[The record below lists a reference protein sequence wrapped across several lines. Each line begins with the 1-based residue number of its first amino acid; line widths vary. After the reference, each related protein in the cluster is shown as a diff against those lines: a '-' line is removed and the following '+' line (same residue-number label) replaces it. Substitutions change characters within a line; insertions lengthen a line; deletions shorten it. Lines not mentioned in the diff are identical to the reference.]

1 MPEAIFQNS
10 KKVDI
15 QVILEKFVFKVI
27 ANHYY
32 YSMKLYSRNQ
42 LVKITAIG
50 MISAAVAAAA
60 ITSAA
65 FRKSGNSSADST
77 AKTAKTEKAASGSE
91 NEFSLLQTESSGEKD
106 SAITVSSSETN
117 YTQDEIQN
125 INVYQ
130 KCAPGVVNINTQ
142 VAGVNWFLEPV
153 VQDGGSGSGSIIDKR
168 GYVLTNGHVVKGASK
183 IYVSLSDG
191 TQYEAKIVG
200 QDRDSDLTVI
210 KFDPPEGLVLQ
221 TISFGDSTK
230 LNVGQKVIAIGNPY
244 GFNRTMTT
252 GIVSALGRPV
262 KNPNTQRIIRNM
274 IQTDTAINPGNSGG
288 PLLDT
293 SGKMIGV
300 NTMIYSSSGSSAGIG
315 FSVPA
320 ETAIRVVSDLLKYG
334 KVRRGQM
341 DVTLVQLNNTI
352 ATYANLDIS
361 SGLLVSRIQK
371 GGNAEKAGIVQ
382 GTQAVRYGYN
392 QNIIYL
398 GGDII
403 TNIDG
408 INISSYTDY
417 YSALESKKPGD
428 TVNVTVHRNGKDR
441 KVTVTL
447 SEE

>member
-1 MPEAIFQNS
+1 M
-10 KKVDI
+10 
-15 QVILEKFVFKVI
+15 VF
-27 ANHYY
+27 
-32 YSMKLYSRNQ
+32 
-42 LVKITAIG
+42 
-50 MISAAVAAAA
+50 AAVAASV
-60 ITSAA
+60 ITSVSLK
-65 FRKSGNSSADST
+65 KSKSAMPEATAQNTKNEDS
-77 AKTAKTEKAASGSE
+77 ASKNENKFTLLQSE
-91 NEFSLLQTESSGEKD
+91 NANEKD
-106 SAITVSSSETN
+106 GKNAALTVSATETN

-221 TISFGDSTK
+221 TIAFGDSTK

-320 ETAIRVVSDLLKYG
+320 ETAIRVVSDLLQYG
-334 KVRRGQM
+334 KVRRGQL

-352 ATYANLDIS
+352 ANYANLDIS

-371 GGNAEKAGIVQ
+371 GGNAEKAGIIQ

-408 INISSYTDY
+408 INIASYTDY

-428 TVNVTVHRNGKDR
+428 TVTITVHRNGKDR
-441 KVTVTL
+441 KLAVTL
-447 SEE
+447 SEESSVL

>member
-1 MPEAIFQNS
+1 
-10 KKVDI
+10 
-15 QVILEKFVFKVI
+15 
-27 ANHYY
+27 
-32 YSMKLYSRNQ
+32 MKLYSRSQ
-42 LVKITAIG
+42 LIRFTLTG
-50 MISAAVAAAA
+50 MIFAAATTSI
-60 ITSAA
+60 ITSVSLKNTRQKASSE
-65 FRKSGNSSADST
+65 KNTKNENTVSSADDGFT
-77 AKTAKTEKAASGSE
+77 LLQSE
-91 NEFSLLQTESSGEKD
+91 NEAVKNSAFTVSSGEEK
-106 SAITVSSSETN
+106 

-125 INVYQ
+125 ITVYQ

-191 TQYEAKIVG
+191 TQYEAKIIG

-210 KFDPPEGLVLQ
+210 KFDPPESLVLQ
-221 TISFGDSTK
+221 TIPFGDSSK

-320 ETAIRVVSDLLKYG
+320 ETAIRVASDLLKYG
-334 KVRRGQM
+334 KVRRGQL

-352 ATYANLDIS
+352 ANYANLDIS

-371 GGNAEKAGIVQ
+371 GGNAEKAGIIQ

-408 INISSYTDY
+408 ISISSYTDY

-428 TVNVTVHRNGKDR
+428 TISVTVHRNGKDR
-441 KVTVTL
+441 TVTVTL

>member
-1 MPEAIFQNS
+1 
-10 KKVDI
+10 
-15 QVILEKFVFKVI
+15 
-27 ANHYY
+27 
-32 YSMKLYSRNQ
+32 MKLYSKSQ
-42 LVKITAIG
+42 LIKICVTGMILASVVASFITAASLKKG
-50 MISAAVAAAA
+50 ETTAVSPKNT
-60 ITSAA
+60 IKEEDDT
-65 FRKSGNSSADST
+65 FT
-77 AKTAKTEKAASGSE
+77 
-91 NEFSLLQTESSGEKD
+91 LLQSDAEKKD
-106 SAITVSSSETN
+106 ENSTTYTVSSDEAN
-117 YTQDEIQN
+117 YTQDEKQN
-125 INVYQ
+125 IYVYQ
-130 KCAPGVVNINTQ
+130 KYAPGVVNINTQ
-142 VAGVNWFLEPV
+142 IAGVNWFLEPV

-200 QDRDSDLTVI
+200 QDRDSDLTII

-221 TISFGDSTK
+221 TISFGNSK
-230 LNVGQKVIAIGNPY
+230 NLKVGQKVIAIGNPY

-262 KNPNTQRIIRNM
+262 KNPNTQRIIRDM

-293 SGKMIGV
+293 EGKMIGV

-315 FSVPA
+315 FAVPA
-320 ETAIRVVSDLLKYG
+320 ETAVRVVSDLLKYG

-352 ATYANLDIS
+352 ANYANLDIS
-361 SGLLVSRIQK
+361 SGLLVSRTQK
-371 GGNAEKAGIVQ
+371 GGNAEKAGIIQ

-398 GGDII
+398 GGDVI
-403 TNIDG
+403 TKIDE
-408 INISSYTDY
+408 ISIASYTDY

-428 TVNVTVHRNGKDR
+428 SVTVTVHRNGKDR
-441 KVTVTL
+441 TVKVIL
-447 SEE
+447 SEDDSAI

>member
-1 MPEAIFQNS
+1 
-10 KKVDI
+10 
-15 QVILEKFVFKVI
+15 
-27 ANHYY
+27 
-32 YSMKLYSRNQ
+32 MKLYSRSQ
-42 LVKITAIG
+42 LIRFTLTG
-50 MISAAVAAAA
+50 MIFAAAA
-60 ITSAA
+60 TSIITSVSLKNTRQKAA
-65 FRKSGNSSADST
+65 SEKNTKNENTVSSADDGFT
-77 AKTAKTEKAASGSE
+77 LLQSE
-91 NEFSLLQTESSGEKD
+91 NEVAKNSAFTVSSGEEK
-106 SAITVSSSETN
+106 

-125 INVYQ
+125 ITVYQ

-191 TQYEAKIVG
+191 TQYEAKIIG

-221 TISFGDSTK
+221 TIPFGDSSK

-320 ETAIRVVSDLLKYG
+320 ETAIRVASDLLKYG
-334 KVRRGQM
+334 KVRRGQL

-352 ATYANLDIS
+352 ANYANLDIS

-371 GGNAEKAGIVQ
+371 GGNAEKAGIIQ

-408 INISSYTDY
+408 ISISSYTDY

-428 TVNVTVHRNGKDR
+428 TISITVHRNGKDR
-441 KVTVTL
+441 TVTVTL

>member
-1 MPEAIFQNS
+1 
-10 KKVDI
+10 
-15 QVILEKFVFKVI
+15 
-27 ANHYY
+27 
-32 YSMKLYSRNQ
+32 MKLYSRSQ
-42 LVKITAIG
+42 LIKFSAIG
-50 MISAAVAAAA
+50 MVFAAVAASL
-60 ITSAA
+60 ITSVSLKKSKSAMPETTAQNTKNQDSESKDKNESTLLQSENNDEKNGKNAA
-65 FRKSGNSSADST
+65 F
-77 AKTAKTEKAASGSE
+77 
-91 NEFSLLQTESSGEKD
+91 
-106 SAITVSSSETN
+106 TVSATETN

-191 TQYEAKIVG
+191 TQYEAKIIG

-320 ETAIRVVSDLLKYG
+320 ETAIRVVSDLLQYG
-334 KVRRGQM
+334 KVRRGQL

-352 ATYANLDIS
+352 ANYANLDIS

-371 GGNAEKAGIVQ
+371 GGNAEKAGIIQ

-408 INISSYTDY
+408 INIASYTDY

-428 TVNVTVHRNGKDR
+428 TVTITVHRNGKDR
-441 KVTVTL
+441 KITVTL
-447 SEE
+447 SEESAVL

>member
-1 MPEAIFQNS
+1 
-10 KKVDI
+10 
-15 QVILEKFVFKVI
+15 
-27 ANHYY
+27 
-32 YSMKLYSRNQ
+32 MKLYSRSQ
-42 LVKITAIG
+42 LIKFSVAG
-50 MISAAVAAAA
+50 MVLAAVAASC
-60 ITSAA
+60 ITSLSL
-65 FRKSGNSSADST
+65 K
-77 AKTAKTEKAASGSE
+77 KTKDKKTETTAQNVKNENSVSRAEDGFTLLQSE
-91 NEFSLLQTESSGEKD
+91 NADDKNGKNAAL
-106 SAITVSSSETN
+106 TVSASETN

-168 GYVLTNGHVVKGASK
+168 GYVLTNGHVIKGASK

-191 TQYEAKIVG
+191 TQYEAKIIG

-221 TISFGDSTK
+221 TIAFGDSSK

-320 ETAIRVVSDLLKYG
+320 ETAIRVVSDLLQYG
-334 KVRRGQM
+334 KVRRGQL

-352 ATYANLDIS
+352 ANYANLDIS
-361 SGLLVSRIQK
+361 SGLLVSRTQK
-371 GGNAEKAGIVQ
+371 GGNAEKAGIIQ

-428 TVNVTVHRNGKDR
+428 TVNITVHRNGKDR
-441 KVTVTL
+441 KLTVTL
-447 SEE
+447 SEESSSI

>member
-1 MPEAIFQNS
+1 
-10 KKVDI
+10 
-15 QVILEKFVFKVI
+15 
-27 ANHYY
+27 
-32 YSMKLYSRNQ
+32 MKLYSRSQ
-42 LVKITAIG
+42 LIRFTLTG
-50 MISAAVAAAA
+50 MIFAAATTSI
-60 ITSAA
+60 ITSVSLKNTRQKASSE
-65 FRKSGNSSADST
+65 KNTKNENTVSSADDGFT
-77 AKTAKTEKAASGSE
+77 LLQSE
-91 NEFSLLQTESSGEKD
+91 NEVAKNSAFTVSSGEEK
-106 SAITVSSSETN
+106 

-125 INVYQ
+125 ITVYQ

-191 TQYEAKIVG
+191 TQYEAKIIG

-210 KFDPPEGLVLQ
+210 KFAPPEGLVLQ
-221 TISFGDSTK
+221 TIPFGDSSK

-320 ETAIRVVSDLLKYG
+320 ETAIRVASDLLKYG
-334 KVRRGQM
+334 KVRRGQL

-352 ATYANLDIS
+352 ANYANLDIS

-371 GGNAEKAGIVQ
+371 GGNAEKAGIIQ

-408 INISSYTDY
+408 ISISSYTDY

-428 TVNVTVHRNGKDR
+428 TISVTVHRNGKDR
-441 KVTVTL
+441 TVTVTL

>member
-1 MPEAIFQNS
+1 
-10 KKVDI
+10 
-15 QVILEKFVFKVI
+15 
-27 ANHYY
+27 
-32 YSMKLYSRNQ
+32 MKLYSRSQ
-42 LVKITAIG
+42 LIKF
-50 MISAAVAAAA
+50 SAAGMVLAAVVASC
-60 ITSAA
+60 ITSLSL
-65 FRKSGNSSADST
+65 K
-77 AKTAKTEKAASGSE
+77 KTKDKKTETTAQNLKNENSVSKAEDGFTLLQSE
-91 NEFSLLQTESSGEKD
+91 NADDKNGKNAAL
-106 SAITVSSSETN
+106 TVSAAETN

-191 TQYEAKIVG
+191 TQYEARIIG

-221 TISFGDSTK
+221 TISFGDSSK

-320 ETAIRVVSDLLKYG
+320 ETAIRVVSDLLQYG
-334 KVRRGQM
+334 KVRRGQL

-352 ATYANLDIS
+352 ANYANLDIS
-361 SGLLVSRIQK
+361 SGLLVSRTQK
-371 GGNAEKAGIVQ
+371 GGNAEKAGIIQ

-428 TVNVTVHRNGKDR
+428 TVNITVHRNGKDR
-441 KVTVTL
+441 KLTVTL
-447 SEE
+447 SEESSSI

>member
-1 MPEAIFQNS
+1 
-10 KKVDI
+10 
-15 QVILEKFVFKVI
+15 
-27 ANHYY
+27 
-32 YSMKLYSRNQ
+32 MKLYSRSQ
-42 LVKITAIG
+42 LIRFTLTG
-50 MISAAVAAAA
+50 MIFAAAA
-60 ITSAA
+60 TSIITSVSLKTTRQKASSE
-65 FRKSGNSSADST
+65 KNTKNENTVSSADDGFT
-77 AKTAKTEKAASGSE
+77 LLQSE
-91 NEFSLLQTESSGEKD
+91 NEVAKNSAFTVSSGEEK
-106 SAITVSSSETN
+106 

-125 INVYQ
+125 ITVYQ

-191 TQYEAKIVG
+191 TQYEAKIIG

-221 TISFGDSTK
+221 TIPFGDSSK

-320 ETAIRVVSDLLKYG
+320 ETAIRVASDLLKYG
-334 KVRRGQM
+334 KVRRGQL

-352 ATYANLDIS
+352 ANYANLDIS

-371 GGNAEKAGIVQ
+371 GGNAEKAGIIQ

-428 TVNVTVHRNGKDR
+428 TISVTVHRNGKDR
-441 KVTVTL
+441 IVTVTL

>member
-1 MPEAIFQNS
+1 
-10 KKVDI
+10 
-15 QVILEKFVFKVI
+15 
-27 ANHYY
+27 
-32 YSMKLYSRNQ
+32 MKLYSKSQ
-42 LVKITAIG
+42 LIKICVTGMILASVVASFITAASLKKG
-50 MISAAVAAAA
+50 ETTAVSSKNA
-60 ITSAA
+60 IKEEDDT
-65 FRKSGNSSADST
+65 FT
-77 AKTAKTEKAASGSE
+77 
-91 NEFSLLQTESSGEKD
+91 LLQSDAEKKD
-106 SAITVSSSETN
+106 ENSTTYTVSSDEAN
-117 YTQDEIQN
+117 YTQDEKQN
-125 INVYQ
+125 IYVYQ
-130 KCAPGVVNINTQ
+130 KYAPSVVNINTQ
-142 VAGVNWFLEPV
+142 IAGVNWFLEPV

-200 QDRDSDLTVI
+200 QDRDSDLTII

-221 TISFGDSTK
+221 TISFGNSK
-230 LNVGQKVIAIGNPY
+230 NLKVGQKVIAIGNPY

-262 KNPNTQRIIRNM
+262 KNPNTQRIIRDM

-293 SGKMIGV
+293 EGKMIGV

-315 FSVPA
+315 FAVPA
-320 ETAIRVVSDLLKYG
+320 ETAVRVVSDLLKYG

-352 ATYANLDIS
+352 ANYANLDIS
-361 SGLLVSRIQK
+361 SGLLVSRTQK
-371 GGNAEKAGIVQ
+371 GGNAEKAGIIQ

-398 GGDII
+398 GGDVI
-403 TNIDG
+403 TKIDE
-408 INISSYTDY
+408 ISIASYTDY

-428 TVNVTVHRNGKDR
+428 SVTVTVHRNGKDR
-441 KVTVTL
+441 TVKVIL
-447 SEE
+447 SEDDSAI

>member
-1 MPEAIFQNS
+1 
-10 KKVDI
+10 
-15 QVILEKFVFKVI
+15 
-27 ANHYY
+27 
-32 YSMKLYSRNQ
+32 MKLYSRSQ
-42 LVKITAIG
+42 LIRFTLTG
-50 MISAAVAAAA
+50 MIFAAAA
-60 ITSAA
+60 TSIITSVSLKNTRQKASSE
-65 FRKSGNSSADST
+65 KNTKNENTVSSADDGFT
-77 AKTAKTEKAASGSE
+77 LLQSE
-91 NEFSLLQTESSGEKD
+91 NEVAKN
-106 SAITVSSSETN
+106 SAFTVSSDEEK

-125 INVYQ
+125 ITVYQ

-142 VAGVNWFLEPV
+142 VAGVNWFLEPI

-191 TQYEAKIVG
+191 TQYEAKIIG

-221 TISFGDSTK
+221 TIPFGDSSK

-320 ETAIRVVSDLLKYG
+320 ETAIRVASDLLKYG
-334 KVRRGQM
+334 KVRRGQL

-352 ATYANLDIS
+352 ANYANLDIS

-371 GGNAEKAGIVQ
+371 GGNAEKAGIIQ

-408 INISSYTDY
+408 ISISSYTDY

-428 TVNVTVHRNGKDR
+428 TISVTVHRNGKDR
-441 KVTVTL
+441 IVTVTL

>member
-1 MPEAIFQNS
+1 
-10 KKVDI
+10 
-15 QVILEKFVFKVI
+15 
-27 ANHYY
+27 
-32 YSMKLYSRNQ
+32 MKLYSRSQ
-42 LVKITAIG
+42 LIKFSAIG
-50 MISAAVAAAA
+50 MVFAAVAASL
-60 ITSAA
+60 ITSVSLKKSKSAMPETTAQNTKNQDSESKDKNEFTLLQSENNDEKNGKNAA
-65 FRKSGNSSADST
+65 F
-77 AKTAKTEKAASGSE
+77 
-91 NEFSLLQTESSGEKD
+91 
-106 SAITVSSSETN
+106 TVSATETN

-191 TQYEAKIVG
+191 TQYEAKIIG

-320 ETAIRVVSDLLKYG
+320 ETAIRVVSDLLQYG
-334 KVRRGQM
+334 KVRRGQL

-352 ATYANLDIS
+352 ANYANLDIS

-371 GGNAEKAGIVQ
+371 GGNAEKAGIIQ

-408 INISSYTDY
+408 INIASYTDY

-428 TVNVTVHRNGKDR
+428 TVTITVHRNGKDR
-441 KVTVTL
+441 KITVTL
-447 SEE
+447 LEESAVL

>member
-1 MPEAIFQNS
+1 
-10 KKVDI
+10 
-15 QVILEKFVFKVI
+15 
-27 ANHYY
+27 
-32 YSMKLYSRNQ
+32 MKLYSRSQ
-42 LVKITAIG
+42 LIKFSAAG
-50 MISAAVAAAA
+50 MVIAAVAASF
-60 ITSAA
+60 ITSVSLKKAKDVKA
-65 FRKSGNSSADST
+65 ESSAQNIKNENSVSRAEDGF
-77 AKTAKTEKAASGSE
+77 ALLQSE
-91 NEFSLLQTESSGEKD
+91 NADEKNGKN
-106 SAITVSSSETN
+106 AALTVSSAETN

-191 TQYEAKIVG
+191 TQYEAKIIG

-221 TISFGDSTK
+221 TIAFGDSTK

-320 ETAIRVVSDLLKYG
+320 ETAIRVVSDLLQYG
-334 KVRRGQM
+334 KVRRGQL

-352 ATYANLDIS
+352 ANYANLDIS

-371 GGNAEKAGIVQ
+371 GGNAEKAGIIQ

-428 TVNVTVHRNGKDR
+428 TVNITVHRNGKDR
-441 KVTVTL
+441 KLTVTL
-447 SEE
+447 SEESSSI

>member
-1 MPEAIFQNS
+1 
-10 KKVDI
+10 
-15 QVILEKFVFKVI
+15 
-27 ANHYY
+27 
-32 YSMKLYSRNQ
+32 MKLYSRSQ
-42 LVKITAIG
+42 LIRFTLTG
-50 MISAAVAAAA
+50 MIFAAAA
-60 ITSAA
+60 TSIITSVSLKNTRQKASSE
-65 FRKSGNSSADST
+65 KNTKNENTVSSADDGFT
-77 AKTAKTEKAASGSE
+77 LLQSE
-91 NEFSLLQTESSGEKD
+91 NEVAKDSAFTVSSGEEK
-106 SAITVSSSETN
+106 

-125 INVYQ
+125 ITVYQ

-191 TQYEAKIVG
+191 TQYEAKIIG

-221 TISFGDSTK
+221 TIPFGDSSK

-320 ETAIRVVSDLLKYG
+320 ETAIRVASDLLKYG
-334 KVRRGQM
+334 KVRRGQL

-352 ATYANLDIS
+352 ANYANLDIS

-371 GGNAEKAGIVQ
+371 GGNAEKAGIIQ

-408 INISSYTDY
+408 ISISSYTDY

-428 TVNVTVHRNGKDR
+428 TISVTVHRNGKDR

>member
-1 MPEAIFQNS
+1 M
-10 KKVDI
+10 
-15 QVILEKFVFKVI
+15 VI
-27 ANHYY
+27 
-32 YSMKLYSRNQ
+32 
-42 LVKITAIG
+42 
-50 MISAAVAAAA
+50 AAVAASF
-60 ITSAA
+60 ITSVSLKKAKDVKA
-65 FRKSGNSSADST
+65 EST
-77 AKTAKTEKAASGSE
+77 AQNIKNENSLSRADDGFTLLQSE
-91 NEFSLLQTESSGEKD
+91 NADEKNGKN
-106 SAITVSSSETN
+106 AALTVSSAETN

-125 INVYQ
+125 ITVYQ

-191 TQYEAKIVG
+191 TQYEAKIIG

-221 TISFGDSTK
+221 TIAFGDSTK

-320 ETAIRVVSDLLKYG
+320 ETAIRVVSDLLQYG
-334 KVRRGQM
+334 KVRRGQL
-341 DVTLVQLNNTI
+341 DITLVQLNNTI
-352 ATYANLDIS
+352 ANYANLDIS

-371 GGNAEKAGIVQ
+371 GGNAEKAGIIQ

-428 TVNVTVHRNGKDR
+428 TVNITVHRNGKDR
-441 KVTVTL
+441 KLTVTL
-447 SEE
+447 SEESSSI